1 MRRADDPV
9 VILSARRTPIGAFR
23 GTLAP
28 LAAPALGSIATAAA
42 VADAGV
48 PPEAIDD
55 AILGCCL
62 FAGLK
67 QAPARQAVLGAGLP
81 DRVPCTTLSKMCGS
95 GLRAITLV
103 HDQLLAGSI
112 QVGLAGGMESM
123 TNAPHLLTR
132 ARAGYRLGH
141 GQLHDHLFLD
151 GLEDAYEG
159 QLMGYYADTIAEARD
174 IGRAAQDAY
183 AAESIRRAQA
193 AVAGGDFDA
202 EIAPVA
208 TSAGRA
214 RVALAR
220 DETPDTC
227 DAGRLDRARAAFRPN
242 GSVTAGNA
250 SSISDGAAALV
261 LARESTA
268 VAHGRSPLA
277 RIVGH
282 ATHAQAPSRFTTA
295 PAHAVQKLL
304 EKIGWEAGDVDL
316 FEINEA
322 FAVVALIAREDLG
335 IPPDR
340 LNVDG
345 GACALGHPIG
355 ATGARL
361 VVTLIHG
368 LRRRG
373 LKRGIAALCI
383 GGGEAAAIAIET
395 G

>member
-1 MRRADDPV
+1 MPRADEPV
-9 VILSARRTPIGAFR
+9 VILSARRTPIGAFQ
-23 GTLAP
+23 GALAP

-48 PPEAIDD
+48 PLDAIDD

-95 GLRAITLV
+95 GLRAITLI
-103 HDQLLAGSI
+103 HDQLCAGSI
-112 QVGLAGGMESM
+112 TVGLAGGMESM

-159 QLMGYYADTIAEARD
+159 QLMGYYADTIAEELG
-174 IGRAAQDAY
+174 IGRAAQDAC
-183 AAESIRRAQA
+183 AAESVRRAQA
-193 AVAGGDFDA
+193 AVASGAFDA

-208 TSAGRA
+208 ANAGRA
-214 RVALAR
+214 RVALVR
-220 DETPDTC
+220 DETPATC
-227 DAGRLDRARAAFRPN
+227 DAERLASARAAFRPN

-261 LARESTA
+261 LARQSTA
-268 VAHGRSPLA
+268 AAHGRTPLA

-295 PAHAVQKLL
+295 PAHAVNKLL
-304 EKIGWEAGDVDL
+304 AQIGWEVADVDL

-322 FAVVALIAREDLG
+322 FAVVALIARQALD
-335 IPPDR
+335 IPADR

-361 VVTLIHG
+361 VVTLIHA

-373 LKRGIAALCI
+373 LRRGIAALCI